1 MPYEVEETGDLSR
14 TVQVSVTTE
23 EYNKQVNKALKEMA
37 KNVKIRGYRKGNV
50 PLSVMKKRYGQ
61 NVQQDV
67 IEDLVRSKLN
77 EIISESEQ
85 PVIHVG
91 QPNVDSTPEDDEGL
105 KFSVDYELR
114 PEIDPIGYMGL
125 ELTKEKTEV
134 SKEDVDE
141 RLEQMRHQYATL
153 EPIAFRETIEEGDV
167 VTFDYH
173 ALGAEENEALDGIE
187 GENAQIEVGQG
198 SSIPGLEE
206 GLIGAGFDDTVVVE
220 VTPDEGF
227 PVEELQGETFKLQLD
242 IKSVKKQVLPELDDD
257 FAKDTG
263 DAETLLELRGQIREE
278 LEEELEHQAMHESED
293 DLVAKLLEQ
302 NEFDLPPQFVEEQV
316 GHERQ
321 QRMQM
326 LQQFTQQGM
335 NPEELGIDLEE
346 FTGGEELEKEVK
358 DRVRTD
364 FLLMAIAEKE
374 GLELEQEDLMAHIQ
388 HRARHSR
395 VSPQQ
400 LMQQLMQDQESLRQ
414 ANMMALLEKTKRFL
428 LENAEFEEIEP
439 ADEEEE
445 AEEAKKPKKA
455 KKAKKSEKDEKPKK
469 AKKAKKSEKDEK
481 PKKAKKAKKA
491 EKAEEAEKEESDED
505 EEE

>member
-1 MPYEVEETGDLSR
+1 MPYEVEETGNLSR
-14 TVQVSVTTE
+14 TVQVTVPTE
-23 EYNKQVNKALKEMA
+23 EYNKQVNKALKEMS
-37 KNVKIRGYRKGNV
+37 KDVKIRGFRKGNV

-61 NVQQDV
+61 KVQQDV
-67 IEDLVRSKLN
+67 IQDVVRSKLN
-77 EIISESEQ
+77 EIISESDQ

-91 QPNVDSTPEDDEGL
+91 QPSVESAPEDDEGL

-125 ELTKEKTEV
+125 GLTKEKSEV
-134 SKEDVDE
+134 TKEDVDE
-141 RLEQMRHQYATL
+141 RLEAMRHEYATL

-198 SSIPGLEE
+198 ASIPGLEE

-227 PVEELQGETFKLQLD
+227 PVEELQGETFKLELN
-242 IKSVKKQVLPELDDD
+242 IKSVKKQVLPELNDD

-263 DAETLLELRGQIREE
+263 EAETLLELRANIREE
-278 LEEELEHQAMHESED
+278 LEEELEHQAMHEAED
-293 DLVAKLLEQ
+293 ELVEKLLGQ

-346 FTGGEELEKEVK
+346 FTGGEELEQDVK
-358 DRVRTD
+358 DRVRAD

-388 HRARHSR
+388 HRAQHSR

-400 LMQQLMQDQESLRQ
+400 LMQHLMQDQEQLRQ

-428 LENAEFEEIEP
+428 LENAEFEEVEP
-439 ADEEEE
+439 SDEEE
-445 AEEAKKPKKA
+445 AEP
-455 KKAKKSEKDEKPKK
+455 
-469 AKKAKKSEKDEK
+469 
-481 PKKAKKAKKA
+481 
-491 EKAEEAEKEESDED
+491 EEAEEVEAEEVEAEEVEEAQTEDGDES